1 MKSFKT
7 SFTVCMQNLRK
18 WTGDYRVIIVF
29 IILLIANNFHASWF
43 LIFSNNVGGEVGV
56 APWIYVFAFTGWQL
70 VKVMMIAPVIL
81 LFSKCLK
88 IFIYKIF
95 YVGACYEKKNF
106 YRFNF
111 VNYNS

>member
-81 LFSKCLK
+81 LFSNAP
-88 IFIYKIF
+88 FIDDNQPYIISR
-95 YVGACYEKKNF
+95 CT
-106 YRFNF
+106 RR
-111 VNYNS
+111 S